1 MLELD
6 SAPPFKITVVGVGG
20 SGINAVNHMIATNSS
35 YLNFVAVDTDEN
47 SLANSKAHVN
57 IKIDERD
64 PQEIQN
70 EILKMI
76 EGSDIVFV
84 VARIGSNTEVKLA
97 SIITAYAK
105 GMNALTLAVVT
116 FPSAFEKLKEK
127 AAEGINKLRKCADS
141 FIVVDA
147 DKLSTVTDEKVF
159 KTANEFL
166 NKIIHGVTDLLTT
179 LALVNLNFADLKKI
193 ITDSGMSFVGIG
205 EATGENSALKAAQN
219 ALNSPLINPDI
230 KTAHFMLINIAGLID
245 KISIGEMNEAM
256 MTVQATANKDAEII
270 WGISESE
277 NLGDT
282 VRVTV
287 FASRFYS

>member
-1 MLELD
+1 
-6 SAPPFKITVVGVGG
+6 
-20 SGINAVNHMIATNSS
+20 MIATNSS

-47 SLANSKAHVN
+47 SLANSKAPVN

-84 VARIGSNTEVKLA
+84 VAGIGGNTGTKLA

-116 FPSAFEKLKEK
+116 FPSAFENLKEK

-141 FIVVDA
+141 FIVVDV
-147 DKLSTVTDEKVF
+147 DKLSTVADGKVF

-166 NKIIHGVTDLLTT
+166 NKIIHGATDLLTT
-179 LALVNLNFADLKKI
+179 PGLVNLDFVDLKKI

-205 EATGENSALKAAQN
+205 EATGENSAFKAAKN

-230 KTAHFMLINIAGLID
+230 KKAHFMLMNFSGLSENLSMTEI
-245 KISIGEMNEAM
+245 NEAM